1 MLAPVFGDSATGVPS
16 GLAGPPSGSVLKRL
30 GCGALLL
37 GTATIV
43 MFVVA
48 SAVGPFNIP
57 ISHTASTLLDLIGI
71 GESTAEPT

>member
-1 MLAPVFGDSATGVPS
+1 M
-16 GLAGPPSGSVLKRL
+16 LKRL